1 MKVDVS
7 SEIHLAIREVVG
19 EGKHVLHEPIFLGNE
34 YEYLKNCLDQG
45 HVSAT
50 GEYIDKFEKS
60 VANYLGA
67 KHAIAV
73 VNGTAALHLALA
85 VSGVSRDE
93 EVLIPGLTFV
103 ATANAVSYC
112 GANPHLIDISPSTLG
127 IDPHKLRLHLQEHS
141 IMQNNL
147 SVNRKTGKVIRAIV
161 PMHTFGH
168 PVEMVEL
175 LSVAKDFNLVVI
187 EDAAE
192 SLGSTLNG
200 QHSGT
205 FGDFGIIS
213 FNGNKI
219 ITTGGG
225 GMVITQNDELANKV
239 RHISATARIQH
250 PWKFDHDSIGYN
262 YRMPNL
268 NAALGLAQIEILE
281 DRVHKKRRLYA
292 EYAKSFSR
300 VDGVSL
306 FSEPT
311 NARSNYWLQ
320 TLILDEKV
328 MGMRDLIIEKLI
340 RDDIFVRSA
349 WNIISDLVPYKNV
362 YSGELKVAHNL
373 SRRIINIPS
382 SPQIMVD

>member
-1 MKVDVS
+1 MNIDIASK
-7 SEIHLAIREVVG
+7 IYLAIREVVG

-60 VANYLGA
+60 VASYLGA
-67 KHAIAV
+67 RHAIAV

-112 GANPHLIDISPSTLG
+112 GANPHLVDVSPSTLG

-147 SVNRKTGKVIRAIV
+147 SVNKKTGKVIRAIV

-168 PVEMVEL
+168 PVEMVDL

-200 QHSGT
+200 KHCGT
-205 FGDFGIIS
+205 FGDIGTIS

-225 GMVITQNDELANKV
+225 GMVITQNDEIANEV
-239 RHISATARIQH
+239 RHISATAKIQH

-281 DRVHKKRRLYA
+281 ERVHKKRRLYE
-292 EYAKSFSR
+292 EYSKSFSH

-306 FSEPT
+306 FSEPIK
-311 NARSNYWLQ
+311 ARSNYWLQ

-328 MGMRDLIIEKLI
+328 MGTRDLIIEKLI
-340 RDDIFVRSA
+340 RNDIFVRSA
-349 WNIISDLVPYKNV
+349 WNIISDLIPYKNV

-373 SRRIINIPS
+373 FQRIINIPS
-382 SPQIMVD
+382 SPQILVD